1 MHVGNLP
8 KSRHAVV
15 GLTTGAPKF
24 WGEKSNLYL
33 MNKAGKE
40 IHLAMQIKKTNI
52 MKFAKK

>member
-40 IHLAMQIKKTNI
+40 IHLAMQIKKLI
-52 MKFAKK
+52 S